1 MLVRTHAVR
10 WLLFVSLFMVL
21 LGSYA
26 WQQQSFAQNPATITN
41 PWAIRQGQA
50 TYYTATGLGNCSIPV
65 PSDLLFGAMN
75 NPDYAT
81 ADYCGAFVKITGP
94 LGSVTVQITDRCP
107 ECQTGH
113 IDLSPQAFDRIAN
126 RVTGIVPISW
136 QLISNP
142 ATTGKVSY
150 HFKDGSSQWWT
161 AVQPRNHRNAI
172 AKFEYRMGQ
181 AAYKVAP
188 RFIFNYFIA
197 EAGMGTGP
205 YSFRTTDVY
214 GNIIVD
220 ENIVLGDNVIRTG
233 TQQFPYMAPPSS
245 ATPTPSPTPRPTI
258 PPESLT
264 EHVWLPY
271 TRK

>member
-1 MLVRTHAVR
+1 MHTRTMIR
-10 WLLFVSLFMVL
+10 WLLFASLLIVVF
-21 LGSYA
+21 GSYA
-26 WQQQSFAQNPATITN
+26 WQQQSFAQSPATITN
-41 PWAIRQGQA
+41 PWALRQGKA
-50 TYYTATGLGNCSIPV
+50 TYYTATGLGNCSLPL

-81 ADYCGAFVKITGP
+81 ADYCGAMVKITGP

-113 IDLSPQAFDRIAN
+113 IDLSPQAFDRIAR
-126 RVTGIVPISW
+126 RVDGIVPITW

-142 ATTGKVSY
+142 ATTGKVGY
-150 HFKDGSSQWWT
+150 HFKDGSNQWWT
-161 AVQPRNHRNAI
+161 AVHLRNHRNAI

-181 AAYKVAP
+181 APYKVAP

-197 EAGMGTGP
+197 ETGMGAGP

-214 GNIIVD
+214 GNVIVD
-220 ENIVLGDNVIRTG
+220 ENIALGDNVTRPG
-233 TQQFPYMAPPSS
+233 QQQFPYVAPPGS
-245 ATPTPSPTPRPTI
+245 ATPTPSPTPRPTV